1 MQKSV
6 EVTELASSLSLK
18 SLVLYLNQNPLK
30 KNLKKK
36 KNPLLS
42 SKQKKNIPYLLNCI
56 YFLPIKSRWQKYPR
70 DEKHSLNPGTFRK
83 HRSYVKLTAIMAAEM
98 QTPIRK

>member
-6 EVTELASSLSLK
+6 EVTELVSSLSLK
-18 SLVLYLNQNPLK
+18 SLVLCLNRNPMESK
-30 KNLKKK
+30 KE

-42 SKQKKNIPYLLNCI
+42 SNQKYLLFVEPYLFT
-56 YFLPIKSRWQKYPR
+56 YHQVSRQKYPR
-70 DEKHSLNPGTFRK
+70 DEKHSLNPGPFHK
-83 HRSYVKLTAIMAAEM
+83 HRTYVKLTAIMPAEM